1 MSCRCCICGKDTT
14 GVGKECAFCGPSALG
29 VAQMCY
35 MPIDDPRQL
44 YHNVAVVLDTA
55 VGRRPMNLT
64 LAAVVHGPKAVLPSE
79 PKEITVVPAVL
90 AKYVGVCQL
99 AHVLD
104 YRHSARK
111 PQASGAKLATIAPA
125 AWSIS
130 AISTSFERGC

>member
-1 MSCRCCICGKDTT
+1 
-14 GVGKECAFCGPSALG
+14 
-29 VAQMCY
+29 MCY

-79 PKEITVVPAVL
+79 PKEITAVPAVL
-90 AKYVGVCQL
+90 AKYAGVCQL
-99 AHVLD
+99 ADVLD

-111 PQASGAKLATIAPA
+111 PADNAGERCEASDNCACRLVNF
-125 AWSIS
+125 SN
-130 AISTSFERGC
+130 